1 MSVKQLKVVDMSC
14 KHCQRAVE
22 DSLLALKGVNRAEV
36 NLGQGTV
43 TIDYDE
49 TQVSLS
55 AMKKSVEEA
64 GYEVAGEL

>member
-1 MSVKQLKVVDMSC
+1 MSVKQLKVVGMSC